1 MRHYIKT
8 AKSLRKANRG
18 FTLLELIVAIGLI
31 GVVLTG
37 VYKVASKSIELSDN
51 VLIRQH
57 ENMHMH
63 SFMGLLKR
71 NIEDIPGNAQINME
85 PAQMQSGV
93 ARSEI
98 ALVDYPLAFSWAGV
112 SAGSKIVFI
121 VTGPDKSLQGA
132 SQIEIRYLNQEE
144 AEVYEERQSL
154 SDDLGM
160 GIVLMNGL
168 KNVTWNFYDQRNKEW
183 VDNWSVEEYPNQRPS
198 MVYMEISFLDD
209 SEPIQ
214 SYYWIP
220 TVEDPASIARA
231 TQSGNSGGNRASSGR
246 GSNDRRGVVRPD
258 GSRSRGDQGRNE
270 SRGTP
275 SGGRGPS
282 RPPTS
287 ANGRSPASSSGLPG
301 GSGQKRQ

>member
-1 MRHYIKT
+1 MRDSIKT

-18 FTLLELIVAIGLI
+18 FSLLELIVAIGLI

-132 SQIEIRYLNQEE
+132 SQIDIRY
-144 AEVYEERQSL
+144 
-154 SDDLGM
+154 
-160 GIVLMNGL
+160 
-168 KNVTWNFYDQRNKEW
+168 
-183 VDNWSVEEYPNQRPS
+183 
-198 MVYMEISFLDD
+198 
-209 SEPIQ
+209 
-214 SYYWIP
+214 
-220 TVEDPASIARA
+220 
-231 TQSGNSGGNRASSGR
+231 
-246 GSNDRRGVVRPD
+246 
-258 GSRSRGDQGRNE
+258 
-270 SRGTP
+270 
-275 SGGRGPS
+275 
-282 RPPTS
+282 
-287 ANGRSPASSSGLPG
+287 
-301 GSGQKRQ
+301 

>member
-1 MRHYIKT
+1 
-8 AKSLRKANRG
+8 
-18 FTLLELIVAIGLI
+18 VAIGLI

-231 TQSGNSGGNRASSGR
+231 TQSGNSGANRASSGR

-270 SRGTP
+270 SRGRT

-287 ANGRSPASSSGLPG
+287 ANGRSPSSSAGIPG
-301 GSGQKRQ
+301 GSGQKRK

>member
-1 MRHYIKT
+1 MRHYIKI
-8 AKSLRKANRG
+8 AKDPEKADRG
-18 FTLLELIVAIGLI
+18 FTLLELIVGIGLI

-37 VYKVASKSIELSDN
+37 VYKVATKSMELSDN
-51 VLIRQH
+51 VLTRQH

-71 NIEDIPGNAQINME
+71 NIEDIPGNAKINME

-154 SDDLGM
+154 SEDLGM

-220 TVEDPASIARA
+220 TVEDPATIARA
-231 TQSGNSGGNRASSGR
+231 TQSGNSGGSRASSGR
-246 GSNDRRGVVRPD
+246 GSNGRGGVVRPD

-270 SRGTP
+270 SRGR
-275 SGGRGPS
+275 SSKGRGPS

-287 ANGRSPASSSGLPG
+287 ANGRSPSSSSGLPG
-301 GSGQKRQ
+301 GSGQKRK

>member
-1 MRHYIKT
+1 MHHSIKT
-8 AKSLRKANRG
+8 AKRRISPNGG
-18 FTLLELIVAIGLI
+18 FTLLELIVGIGLI
-31 GVVLTG
+31 GIVLTG
-37 VYKVASKSIELSDN
+37 VYKVASKSIELSEN
-51 VLIRQH
+51 VLVRQH
-57 ENMHMH
+57 DNLHMH

-71 NIEDIPGNAQINME
+71 NIEDIPGNARINME
-85 PAQMQSGV
+85 PAELQSGV

-121 VTGPDKSLQGA
+121 VSGPDKSLEGA

-144 AEVYEERQSL
+144 AEIYEERQSL
-154 SDDLGM
+154 PDDLGM
-160 GIVLMNGL
+160 GIVLMNEL

-183 VDNWSVEEYPNQRPS
+183 VDQWSAEDYPNQRPS
-198 MVYMEISFLDD
+198 MVYMEISFLDE

-220 TVEDPASIARA
+220 TVEDPATVARA
-231 TQSGNSGGNRASSGR
+231 TQSGNTRGNSSSSGR

-258 GSRSRGDQGRNE
+258 GSRSRGDQGRSE
-270 SRGTP
+270 SRGRS
-275 SGGRGPS
+275 SGGRGPA

-287 ANGRSPASSSGLPG
+287 SNGRASSSVGIPG
-301 GSGQKRQ
+301 GAAKRK

>member
-8 AKSLRKANRG
+8 ARSLRKVNRG

-85 PAQMQSGV
+85 PAQGQSGI

-220 TVEDPASIARA
+220 TVEDPAVNECDAI
-231 TQSGNSGGNRASSGR
+231 QK
-246 GSNDRRGVVRPD
+246 
-258 GSRSRGDQGRNE
+258 GDLLQE
-270 SRGTP
+270 
-275 SGGRGPS
+275 
-282 RPPTS
+282 
-287 ANGRSPASSSGLPG
+287 LVQELL
-301 GSGQKRQ
+301 QKLAQET

>member
-1 MRHYIKT
+1 MRHYIKI

-231 TQSGNSGGNRASSGR
+231 TQSGNSGANRASSGR

-270 SRGTP
+270 SRGRT

-287 ANGRSPASSSGLPG
+287 ANGRSPSSSAGIPG
-301 GSGQKRQ
+301 GSGQKRK

>member
-1 MRHYIKT
+1 MRI
-8 AKSLRKANRG
+8 SSNSG
-18 FTLLELIVAIGLI
+18 FTLLELIVGIGLI
-31 GVVLTG
+31 GIVLTG
-37 VYKVASKSIELSDN
+37 VYKVASKSIELSEN
-51 VLIRQH
+51 VLVRQH
-57 ENMHMH
+57 DNLHMH

-71 NIEDIPGNAQINME
+71 NIEDIPGNARINME
-85 PAQMQSGV
+85 PAELQSGV

-121 VTGPDKSLQGA
+121 VSGPDKSLEGA

-144 AEVYEERQSL
+144 AEIYEERQSL
-154 SDDLGM
+154 PDDLGM
-160 GIVLMNGL
+160 GIVLMNEL

-183 VDNWSVEEYPNQRPS
+183 VDQWSAEDYPNQRPS
-198 MVYMEISFLDD
+198 MVYMEISFLDE

-220 TVEDPASIARA
+220 TVEDPATVARA
-231 TQSGNSGGNRASSGR
+231 TQSGNTRGNRSSSGR

-258 GSRSRGDQGRNE
+258 GSRSRGDQGRSE
-270 SRGTP
+270 SRGRS
-275 SGGRGPS
+275 SGGRGPA

-287 ANGRSPASSSGLPG
+287 SNGRASSSVGIPG
-301 GSGQKRQ
+301 GAAKRK

>member
-8 AKSLRKANRG
+8 ARSLRKANRG

-231 TQSGNSGGNRASSGR
+231 TQSGNSGANRASSGR

-270 SRGTP
+270 SRGRT

-287 ANGRSPASSSGLPG
+287 ANGRSPSSSAGIPG
-301 GSGQKRQ
+301 GSGQKRK

>member
-1 MRHYIKT
+1 M
-8 AKSLRKANRG
+8 
-18 FTLLELIVAIGLI
+18 
-31 GVVLTG
+31 
-37 VYKVASKSIELSDN
+37 ASKSIELSEN

-57 ENMHMH
+57 DNLHMH

-71 NIEDIPGNAQINME
+71 NIEDIPGNAKIHME
-85 PAQMQSGV
+85 PAEFQSGV

-121 VTGPDKSLQGA
+121 VTGPDKSLEGA

-144 AEVYEERQSL
+144 AEIYEESQSL

-160 GIVLMNGL
+160 GIVLMNEL
-168 KNVTWNFYDQRNKEW
+168 KNVTWNFYDQRNREW
-183 VDNWSVEEYPNQRPS
+183 VDNWSVEDYPNQRPS
-198 MVYMEISFLDD
+198 MVYMEINFLDE

-220 TVEDPASIARA
+220 TVEDPATIARA
-231 TQSGNSGGNRASSGR
+231 TQSGNTRGTGNSSGR
-246 GSNDRRGVVRPD
+246 SQNVRGGVVRPD
-258 GSRSRGDQGRNE
+258 GSSSRGNQGRSE
-270 SRGTP
+270 SGGRS
-275 SGGRGPS
+275 SGGRGPA

-287 ANGRSPASSSGLPG
+287 SSGRTSSSIGLPG
-301 GSGQKRQ
+301 GAGQRK

>member
-1 MRHYIKT
+1 MHHSNKT
-8 AKSLRKANRG
+8 ARYPKAGNSG
-18 FTLLELIVAIGLI
+18 FTLLELIVGIGLI
-31 GVVLTG
+31 GIVLTG
-37 VYKVASKSIELSDN
+37 VYKVASKSIELSEN

-57 ENMHMH
+57 DNLHMH

-71 NIEDIPGNAQINME
+71 NIEDIPGNAKIHME
-85 PAQMQSGV
+85 PAEFQSGV

-121 VTGPDKSLQGA
+121 VTGPDKSLEGA

-144 AEVYEERQSL
+144 AEIYEESQSL

-160 GIVLMNGL
+160 GIVLMNEL
-168 KNVTWNFYDQRNKEW
+168 KNVTWNFYDQRNREW
-183 VDNWSVEEYPNQRPS
+183 VDNWSVEDYPNQRPS
-198 MVYMEISFLDD
+198 MVYMEISFLDE

-220 TVEDPASIARA
+220 TVEDPATIARA
-231 TQSGNSGGNRASSGR
+231 TQSGNTRGTGNSSGR
-246 GSNDRRGVVRPD
+246 NQNGRGGVVRPD
-258 GSRSRGDQGRNE
+258 GSSSRGDQGRSE
-270 SRGTP
+270 SRGRPT
-275 SGGRGPS
+275 GGRGPA

-287 ANGRSPASSSGLPG
+287 SSGRTSSSIGLPG
-301 GSGQKRQ
+301 GAGQRK